1 MNFML
6 AIVETFSDMKSAR
19 ENMHVLK
26 SYTNIQL

>member
-19 ENMHVLK
+19 GNMHVLK
-26 SYTNIQL
+26 SYTNIQV